1 MSFTVIW
8 EIGFP
13 ETSNIVSKCIMLL
26 KNIYTAYR
34 PFLSLYFIYILGKRN
49 EKESD
54 TWHFVIEETI
64 TLHSFIYSKFS
75 SLSEF

>member
-1 MSFTVIW
+1 
-8 EIGFP
+8 
-13 ETSNIVSKCIMLL
+13 MLL

-34 PFLSLYFIYILGKRN
+34 PFLSLYSIYILGKQN

>member
-1 MSFTVIW
+1 
-8 EIGFP
+8 
-13 ETSNIVSKCIMLL
+13 MLL

-49 EKESD
+49 EKERD